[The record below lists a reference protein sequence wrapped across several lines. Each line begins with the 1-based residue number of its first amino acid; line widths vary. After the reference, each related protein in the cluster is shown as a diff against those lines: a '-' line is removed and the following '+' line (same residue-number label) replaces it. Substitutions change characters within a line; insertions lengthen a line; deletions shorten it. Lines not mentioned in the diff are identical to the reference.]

1 VSPERWIP
9 FFILTFILGALL
21 QLPFLMTLSASLA
34 FIMIVMNW
42 WRRRALDNISYVRRP
57 FYRRGFSGE
66 VINLKVEIEN
76 RKLLPLSWLR
86 IEDPIPT
93 AIGPDDESLMAP
105 SHVPDHSLLTNVLSM
120 RWFQRIRRSYDLVFQ
135 KRGVYKI
142 GPARLRSGDLFG
154 LYEESR
160 ELDDTLLLTVYP
172 ELLPMKALDLPAEDP
187 FGDRKARR
195 RLFEDPNQPMGVR
208 EYRPE
213 DSFRRVHWPATARTG
228 ELQVRVFQPTSARVM
243 VVCLNVSTFERH
255 WEGVYPPLLE
265 RLISTASSIAYHA
278 VEDGYQVGLI
288 SNGCLAHSDTT
299 FRVPPGRSPR
309 QLSTLLQVLA
319 GVTPIVRAPFVKFLM
334 DEMPSVHFG
343 ARVLVVTAVTSLSLM
358 ESLLK
363 LKKRGRRVTLL
374 SLAKEPPEVGLENVN
389 FIHLPFE
396 EEILENSRKSS
407 ADGLTAG
414 TYD

>member
-9 FFILTFILGALL
+9 FFIFTFILGALFR
-21 QLPFLMTLSASLA
+21 LPFLMTLSASLA
-34 FIMIVMNW
+34 FVLMVMNW
-42 WRRRALDNISYVRRP
+42 WRKRALDDITYTRKP
-57 FYRRGFSGE
+57 FYRRAFSGE
-66 VINLKVEIEN
+66 KVNMKVEIEN

-86 IEDPIPT
+86 IEDPIPN
-93 AIGPDDESLMAP
+93 AIGPEDESQLAP
-105 SHVPDHSLLTNVLSM
+105 SHLPDQSLLTNVLSM
-120 RWFQRIRRSYDLVFQ
+120 RWFQRVRRSYDLVLQ

-142 GPARLRSGDLFG
+142 GPAKLRSGDLFG

-160 ELDDTLLLTVYP
+160 QLDDTLLMTVYP
-172 ELLPMKALDLPAEDP
+172 DLVPMQALDLPAEDP

-208 EYRPE
+208 EYHPE

-228 ELQVRVFQPTSARVM
+228 ELKVRVFQPTSARIM
-243 VVCLNVSTFERH
+243 VICLNVSTFEHH
-255 WEGVYPPLLE
+255 WEGVYPPLME
-265 RLISTASSIAYHA
+265 RLISTAASIAYHA

-309 QLSTLLQVLA
+309 QLSTLLGVLA
-319 GVTPIVRAPFVKFLM
+319 GVTPMVRAPFERFMVQ
-334 DEMPSVHFG
+334 EMPSVHYG
-343 ARVLVVTAVTSLSLM
+343 ARVLVVSAVTPPSLM
-358 ESLLK
+358 EVLLK

-396 EEILENSRKSS
+396 EEVPENNVESIPAQPMGMSS
-407 ADGLTAG
+407 
-414 TYD
+414 

>member
-9 FFILTFILGALL
+9 FFIGTFILGALFR
-21 QLPFLMTLSASLA
+21 LPFLMTLSASLA
-34 FIMIVMNW
+34 FIMAVMNW
-42 WRRRALDNISYVRRP
+42 WRKRALDDISYIRKP
-57 FYRRGFSGE
+57 FYRRGFKGE
-66 VINLKVEIEN
+66 TINMKVEIEN

-93 AIGPDDESLMAP
+93 AIGPNDESLMAP
-105 SHVPDHSLLTNVLSM
+105 SHVPDHSLLTNVFSM
-120 RWFQRIRRSYDLVFQ
+120 RWFQRIRRSYDLIFQ

-142 GPARLRSGDLFG
+142 GPARLSSGDLFG
-154 LYEESR
+154 LYEQNR
-160 ELDDTLLLTVYP
+160 ELDETLLLTVYP
-172 ELLPMKALDLPAEDP
+172 DLIPMQALDLPAENP

-228 ELQVRVFQPTSARVM
+228 ELQVRVFQPTSARII
-243 VVCLNVSTFERH
+243 VVCLEK
-255 WEGVYPPLLE
+255 
-265 RLISTASSIAYHA
+265 LISMAASIAYHA

-299 FRVPPGRSPR
+299 FKVPPGRSPR
-309 QLSTLLQVLA
+309 QLSTLLEVLA
-319 GVTPIVRAPFVKFLM
+319 GVTPMVRSPFEKFLVE
-334 DEMPSVHFG
+334 EMPSVHYG
-343 ARVLVVTAVTSLSLM
+343 ARVLVVTAVTSPSLM
-358 ESLLK
+358 EVLLK

-374 SLAKEPPEVGLENVN
+374 SLAKDPPELGLENVN

-396 EEILENSRKSS
+396 EEILEEAMHNQ
-407 ADGLTAG
+407 
-414 TYD
+414 TYPRAAENP